1 MKIYIAEDEPLAAAK
16 LKLFLEKLGEG
27 QDVSTFDNGISVLA
41 AIDRELPDL
50 LFLDIQMPGMS
61 GMEVLQR
68 TQGLPVIITSAYDQY
83 AIDSYN
89 LNVTDYLLKPYTLDR
104 LKSAIDKG
112 KKIIRLNQL
121 DEQDKGLL
129 ITIRVDGSTEKFNSS
144 EILYFESLKDYV
156 KVVMTN
162 NRTRLTLGRLNG
174 FEEQLSNVSF
184 IRVHRSYLINSQKI
198 ASQSAASFIM
208 ADGKEIP
215 IGRKYKQNLYI

>member
-1 MKIYIAEDEPLAAAK
+1 
-16 LKLFLEKLGEG
+16 
-27 QDVSTFDNGISVLA
+27 
-41 AIDRELPDL
+41 
-50 LFLDIQMPGMS
+50 
-61 GMEVLQR
+61 MEVLQR